1 MQDLAAYTQALEKEI
16 MQIDF
21 PQHPS
26 NLYDPL
32 RYFMALGG
40 KRMRPVLVLL
50 GAELMGGKLEDA
62 QHAALAIEVF
72 HNFTLL
78 HDDIMDEAPLRR
90 GMATVHTKW
99 NSNIAILSGDVM
111 LVEAYKLISK
121 TPTSVLPEI
130 LTVFNIAATDVCE
143 GQQWDMNFEGQDDVN
158 LSDYLNMIRLKTAV
172 LLGAALQI
180 GALCANADKQ
190 DAQNLYEFGCHLGIA
205 FQLQDDI
212 LDVFGDPEIFGK
224 QAGGDILSN
233 KKTYL
238 KLRALEKAS
247 TSQASDL
254 KKWYSSKEFDSV
266 EKVTAVTQLFENLN
280 VREDAEMEMR
290 RHYDIALKSLHNV
303 QGSESHKAVLEHF
316 AQELLVRVK

>member
-1 MQDLAAYTQALEKEI
+1 MKELIRYQDYCADALGRL
-16 MQIDF
+16 DF
-21 PQHPS
+21 PSEPAE
-26 NLYDPL
+26 LYEPIGYTL
-32 RYFMALGG
+32 AMGG

-130 LTVFNIAATDVCE
+130 LTVFNTAATDVCE

-180 GALCANADKQ
+180 GALCAKAEKQ
-190 DAQNLYEFGCHLGIA
+190 DAENLYEFGCHLGIA

-212 LDVFGDPEIFGK
+212 LDVFGDPEVFGK

-247 TSQASDL
+247 TSQASEL
-254 KKWYSSKEFDSV
+254 RKWYSSKEFDSV
-266 EKVTAVTQLFENLN
+266 EKVTSVTQLFENLN
-280 VREDAEMEMR
+280 VREDAELEMR

>member
-1 MQDLAAYTQALEKEI
+1 MKELIRYQDYFADALGRL
-16 MQIDF
+16 DF
-21 PQHPS
+21 PSEPAE
-26 NLYDPL
+26 LFEPI
-32 RYFMALGG
+32 RYTLAMGG

-62 QHAALAIEVF
+62 QHASLAIEVF

-121 TPTSVLPEI
+121 TPTPVLPEI
-130 LTVFNIAATDVCE
+130 LTVFNSAATDVCE

-180 GALCANADKQ
+180 GALCANAEKQ
-190 DAQNLYEFGCHLGIA
+190 DAENLYEFGCHLGIA

-247 TSQASDL
+247 TEQAIEL
-254 KKWYSSKEFDSV
+254 KKWYSSKEFDSI
-266 EKVTAVTQLFENLN
+266 EKVTSVTQLFENLN

>member
-1 MQDLAAYTQALEKEI
+1 MKELIRYQDYFADALGRL
-16 MQIDF
+16 DF
-21 PQHPS
+21 PSEPAE
-26 NLYDPL
+26 LFEPI
-32 RYFMALGG
+32 RYTLAMGG
-40 KRMRPVLVLL
+40 KRMRPVLVLI

-62 QHAALAIEVF
+62 QHAAMAIEVF

-130 LTVFNIAATDVCE
+130 LAVFNTAATDVCE

-180 GALCANADKQ
+180 GALCANAEKQ

-247 TSQASDL
+247 TEQASEL
-254 KKWYSSKEFDSV
+254 KKWYSSKEFHSI
-266 EKVTAVTQLFENLN
+266 EKVTSVTQLFENLN
-280 VREDAEMEMR
+280 IREDAEMEMR
-290 RHYDIALKSLHNV
+290 RHYEIALNSLHIV
-303 QGSESHKAVLEHF
+303 HGSESHKAVLEHF

>member
-1 MQDLAAYTQALEKEI
+1 MKELIRYQDYCADALGRL
-16 MQIDF
+16 DF
-21 PQHPS
+21 PSEPAE
-26 NLYDPL
+26 LYEPIGYTL
-32 RYFMALGG
+32 AMGG

-130 LTVFNIAATDVCE
+130 LTVFNTAATDVCE

-180 GALCANADKQ
+180 GALCAKAEKQ
-190 DAQNLYEFGCHLGIA
+190 DAENLYEFGCHLGIA

-247 TSQASDL
+247 TSQGSEL

-280 VREDAEMEMR
+280 IREDAEMEMR
-290 RHYDIALKSLHNV
+290 RHYDIALKSLYNV
-303 QGSESHKAVLEHF
+303 QGSESHKAVLVHF
-316 AQELLVRVK
+316 AKELLVRVK

>member
-1 MQDLAAYTQALEKEI
+1 MKDLIRYQDCIAESFGRLQFPSQPEELYEPIRYTLS
-16 MQIDF
+16 M
-21 PQHPS
+21 
-26 NLYDPL
+26 
-32 RYFMALGG
+32 GG

-62 QHAALAIEVF
+62 RHAALAIEVF

-90 GMATVHTKW
+90 GMATVHTRW

-111 LVEAYKLISK
+111 LVEAYKLLSK
-121 TPTSVLPEI
+121 APVSALPEI
-130 LTVFNIAATDVCE
+130 LHVFNTAATDVCE
-143 GQQWDMNFEGQDDVN
+143 GQQWDMNFEGQADVK

-180 GALCANADKQ
+180 GALCANAEKQ
-190 DAQNLYEFGCHLGIA
+190 DAQNLYDFGCHLGVA

-212 LDVFGDPEIFGK
+212 LDVFGNPEVFGK

-247 TSQASDL
+247 TDHAREL
-254 KKWYSSKEFDSV
+254 RKWYSTKDFDSI

-280 VREDAEMEMR
+280 VREDAEKEMR
-290 RHYDIALKSLHNV
+290 RHYDIALKSLRNV
-303 QGSESHKAVLEHF
+303 QGSETHKEVLEQF

>member
-1 MQDLAAYTQALEKEI
+1 MKELIRYQDYFADALGRL
-16 MQIDF
+16 DF
-21 PQHPS
+21 PSEPAE
-26 NLYDPL
+26 LFEPI
-32 RYFMALGG
+32 RYTLAMGG

-121 TPTSVLPEI
+121 TPSSVLPEI
-130 LTVFNIAATDVCE
+130 LTVFNSAATDVCE

-180 GALCANADKQ
+180 GALCANSEKQ
-190 DAQNLYEFGCHLGIA
+190 DAEYLYEFGCHLGIA

-247 TSQASDL
+247 TEQAIEL
-254 KKWYSSKEFDSV
+254 KKWYSSKEFDSI
-266 EKVTAVTQLFENLN
+266 EKVTSVTQLFENLN

>member
-1 MQDLAAYTQALEKEI
+1 MKDLIRYQDCIAEAFGRLGFPSQPEELYEPIRYTLA
-16 MQIDF
+16 M
-21 PQHPS
+21 
-26 NLYDPL
+26 
-32 RYFMALGG
+32 GG

-111 LVEAYKLISK
+111 LVEAYKLLSK
-121 TPTSVLPEI
+121 APVSTLPEI
-130 LTVFNIAATDVCE
+130 LHVFNTAATDVCE
-143 GQQWDMNFEGQDDVN
+143 GQQWDMNFEGQDDVK

-180 GALCANADKQ
+180 GALCANAPKN
-190 DAQNLYEFGCHLGIA
+190 DAINLYEFGCHLGIA

-247 TSQASDL
+247 TEQASEL
-254 KKWYSSKEFDSV
+254 RKWYSNKDFNSI
-266 EKVTAVTQLFENLN
+266 EKVTAVTQLFENLD

-303 QGSESHKAVLEHF
+303 QGSETHKGVLEQF
-316 AQELLVRVK
+316 AQELMVRVK

>member
-1 MQDLAAYTQALEKEI
+1 MKDLIRYQDCIAESFGRLQFPIQPEELYEPIRYTLA
-16 MQIDF
+16 M
-21 PQHPS
+21 
-26 NLYDPL
+26 
-32 RYFMALGG
+32 GG

-99 NSNIAILSGDVM
+99 DSNIAILSGDVM
-111 LVEAYKLISK
+111 LVEAYKLLSK
-121 TPTSVLPEI
+121 APVSTLPEI
-130 LTVFNIAATDVCE
+130 LHVFNTAATDVCE
-143 GQQWDMNFEGQDDVN
+143 GQQWDMNFEGQDDVK

-180 GALCANADKQ
+180 GALCANAEKQ
-190 DAQNLYEFGCHLGIA
+190 DAQNLYDFGCHLGIA

-212 LDVFGDPEIFGK
+212 LDVFGNPEVFGK

-247 TSQASDL
+247 TEHAREL
-254 KKWYSSKEFDSV
+254 RKWYSNKDFDSI

-280 VREDAEMEMR
+280 VREDAEKEMR

-303 QGSESHKAVLEHF
+303 QGSETHKGVLEQF

>member
-1 MQDLAAYTQALEKEI
+1 MKELIRYQDYFEDALGRL
-16 MQIDF
+16 DF
-21 PQHPS
+21 PPEPAE
-26 NLYDPL
+26 LFEPI
-32 RYFMALGG
+32 RYTLAMGG

-62 QHAALAIEVF
+62 QNAALAIEVF

-130 LTVFNIAATDVCE
+130 LNVFNKAATDVCE

-180 GALCANADKQ
+180 GALCANAEKQ

-247 TSQASDL
+247 TDQSSEL
-254 KKWYSSKEFDSV
+254 KNWYSSKVFDSV

-290 RHYDIALKSLHNV
+290 RHYEIALNSLHNV
-303 QGSESHKAVLEHF
+303 HGSESHKAVLEHF

>member
-1 MQDLAAYTQALEKEI
+1 MKELIRYQDYCADALGRL
-16 MQIDF
+16 DF
-21 PQHPS
+21 PSEPAE
-26 NLYDPL
+26 LYEPIGYTL
-32 RYFMALGG
+32 AMGG

-130 LTVFNIAATDVCE
+130 LAVFNTAATDVCE

-180 GALCANADKQ
+180 GALCANAEKQ

-254 KKWYSSKEFDSV
+254 KKWYSSKEFDSI
-266 EKVTAVTQLFENLN
+266 EKVTSVTQLFENLN

-290 RHYDIALKSLHNV
+290 RHYEIALNSLHNV
-303 QGSESHKAVLEHF
+303 RGSESHKAILEHF
-316 AQELLVRVK
+316 AQELMVRVK